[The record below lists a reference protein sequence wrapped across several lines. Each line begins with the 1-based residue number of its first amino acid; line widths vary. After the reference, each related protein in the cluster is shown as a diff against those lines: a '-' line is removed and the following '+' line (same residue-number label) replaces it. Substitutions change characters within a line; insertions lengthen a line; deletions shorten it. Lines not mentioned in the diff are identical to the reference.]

1 MKNILLVFIFIA
13 ATVSFAFA
21 QSEKEKTRQ
30 TNVAE
35 AKRAE
40 MKNLDRLIGFWK
52 GTGWIQQGARR
63 ETFEGTE
70 TVQRKIGGLALL
82 VEGNYKNKEGVI
94 IHDTLAVIS
103 PNTKTKNYDFQTYLA
118 NGMSG
123 VHELKTIEVGWQW
136 SLQFPGM
143 AMRYTIKI
151 ENDVWNEIGE
161 MSSDDG
167 KTWAKFFEMN
177 LKKVG

>member
-1 MKNILLVFIFIA
+1 MKNILLAFIFIA
-13 ATVSFAFA
+13 ATVPFAFA
-21 QSEKEKTRQ
+21 QSEKEKMQQ
-30 TNVAE
+30 TNAAE

-40 MKNLDRLIGFWK
+40 MKNLDRLIGQWK
-52 GTGWIQQGARR
+52 GAGWIQQGATR

-82 VEGNYKNKEGVI
+82 VEGNFKNKEGVVT
-94 IHDTLAVIS
+94 HDTLAVIS

-123 VHELKTIEVGWQW
+123 VQELKAVEGGWQW
-136 SLQFPGM
+136 GFQFPGGEI
-143 AMRYTIKI
+143 RYIIKI
-151 ENDVWNEIGE
+151 ENSVWSETGE
-161 MSSDDG
+161 MSRDEG
-167 KTWAKFFEMN
+167 KTWMKFFEMN